1 MVRRSFSACREDP
14 VNSSSRI
21 VTFTPLGRSASANRD
36 ETLLDVARRAGAPLG
51 NSCGGIGICARCRV
65 RVLSG
70 AEQLDQPTTIERQV
84 SEQRDLDPDERLACQ
99 AIVCG
104 DCEITTG
111 YW

>member
-1 MVRRSFSACREDP
+1 
-14 VNSSSRI
+14 VNTSSRI
-21 VTFTPLGRSASANRD
+21 VTFTPLGRTAPANPD

-65 RVLSG
+65 AVVAG
-70 AEQLDQPTTIERQV
+70 AENLSPPTTIELRV
-84 SEQRDLDPDERLACQ
+84 SEQRGFTAGERLACQ

-104 DCEITTG
+104 EVEVTTG